1 MVRLRPTTTT
11 LSTRDARA
19 LASFYERLLGWE
31 RGSDEA
37 GWVTIGDPTGGHRL
51 GFHHDEHYRA
61 PVWPSRDGE
70 PTMTAHLEIAV
81 DDLTEAVAH
90 AIECGATPAEAQPQE
105 HVRVML
111 DPDGHPFCL
120 FLWPDMPVDD

>member
-51 GFHHDEHYRA
+51 GFHHDEHYRELAEEALDLYELASEELHASCA
-61 PVWPSRDGE
+61 PLS
-70 PTMTAHLEIAV
+70 
-81 DDLTEAVAH
+81 DDEWS
-90 AIECGATPAEAQPQE
+90 P
-105 HVRVML
+105 
-111 DPDGHPFCL
+111 
-120 FLWPDMPVDD
+120 